1 MDTFLT
7 TLSNIA
13 YWVDTR
19 PLDAVDVFFMLASA
33 VTVFLCPYKKT
44 SDSVI
49 GTILII
55 CWICQIGETI
65 YRERISAAS
74 DVLFDGV
81 FFVVIFA
88 VGGNIMSVV
97 VFSKLIARLKS
108 IWRLIKLPFTFMVK
122 K

>member
-1 MDTFLT
+1 MDAFLT

-19 PLDAVDVFFMLASA
+19 PLDAADVFFMLASA

-44 SDSVI
+44 RDSVI
-49 GTILII
+49 GNILII

-65 YRERISAAS
+65 YGERISAAS

-108 IWRLIKLPFTFMVK
+108 IWLLIKRPFTFMVK

>member
-1 MDTFLT
+1 MDAFLT

-19 PLDAVDVFFMLASA
+19 PLDAADVFFMLASA

-44 SDSVI
+44 RDSVI

-65 YRERISAAS
+65 YGERISAAS

-81 FFVVIFA
+81 FFIVIFA

-97 VFSKLIARLKS
+97 VFSKLITRLKS
-108 IWRLIKLPFTFMVK
+108 IWSLIKRPFTFMVK

>member
-1 MDTFLT
+1 METF
-7 TLSNIA
+7 LSNINQLVNWIEL
-13 YWVDTR
+13 YPW
-19 PLDAVDVFFMLASA
+19 DAADISFMLASA
-33 VTVFLCPYKKT
+33 ITVFLCPYKKT
-44 SDSVI
+44 RDSVI
-49 GTILII
+49 GNILII

-65 YRERISAAS
+65 YGERISAAS

-108 IWRLIKLPFTFMVK
+108 IWRLVKLPFTFMVK

>member
-1 MDTFLT
+1 MDAFLT
-7 TLSNIA
+7 TLSEIA
-13 YWVDTR
+13 CWMDTH
-19 PLDAVDVFFMLASA
+19 PLDAADVFFMLASA
-33 VTVFLCPYKKT
+33 VTVFLCPYEKT
-44 SDSVI
+44 RDSVI

-55 CWICQIGETI
+55 CWVCQIGETI
-65 YRERISAAS
+65 YGERVSAAS

-81 FFVVIFA
+81 FFIVIFA

-108 IWRLIKLPFTFMVK
+108 IWLLIKRPFTFMVK

>member
-1 MDTFLT
+1 MDAFLT

-19 PLDAVDVFFMLASA
+19 PLDAADVFFMLASA
-33 VTVFLCPYKKT
+33 ATVFLCPYKKT
-44 SDSVI
+44 RDSVI

-55 CWICQIGETI
+55 CWVCQIGETI
-65 YRERISAAS
+65 YGERISAAS

-81 FFVVIFA
+81 FFIVIFA

-97 VFSKLIARLKS
+97 VFSKLITRLKS
-108 IWRLIKLPFTFMVK
+108 IWSFIKRPFTFMVK

>member
-1 MDTFLT
+1 METFLT
-7 TLSNIA
+7 TLSGIA
-13 YWVDTR
+13 YWVDTH
-19 PLDAVDVFFMLASA
+19 PLDAADVFFMLASA

-44 SDSVI
+44 RDSVI
-49 GTILII
+49 GNILII
-55 CWICQIGETI
+55 CWVCQIGETI
-65 YRERISAAS
+65 YGERISAAS

-108 IWRLIKLPFTFMVK
+108 IWLLIKRPFISKVK
-122 K
+122 

>member
-7 TLSNIA
+7 TLSEIA
-13 YWVDTR
+13 YWIDTH
-19 PLDAVDVFFMLASA
+19 PLDAADVFFMLASA

-44 SDSVI
+44 RDSVI
-49 GTILII
+49 GNTLII

-65 YRERISAAS
+65 YGERISAAS

-81 FFVVIFA
+81 FFIVIFA

>member
-1 MDTFLT
+1 METF
-7 TLSNIA
+7 LSNINQLVNWIEL
-13 YWVDTR
+13 YPW
-19 PLDAVDVFFMLASA
+19 DAADISFMLASA
-33 VTVFLCPYKKT
+33 ITVFLCPYKKT
-44 SDSVI
+44 RDSVI
-49 GTILII
+49 GNILII
-55 CWICQIGETI
+55 CWVCQIGETI
-65 YRERISAAS
+65 YGERISAAS

-108 IWRLIKLPFTFMVK
+108 MWRLIKLPFAFMVK